1 MRPLEIQ
8 QHHDGFGLND
18 KHIIHADP
26 RDPKAGNASHTYEV
40 HDEDDQGAELAC
52 IWFQHG
58 PRGEPGSESGVLDA
72 SILAIL
78 IDRYEGF
85 QSGPFACSENEVV
98 LGHLRGALAGMKA
111 RAIDRANR
119 GVLGTSAS

>member
-18 KHIIHADP
+18 KHIIQADP
-26 RDPKAGNASHTYEV
+26 RDPKAGNASHRYEV
-40 HDEDDQGAELAC
+40 VDDTDGDVPAT

-111 RAIDRANR
+111 HAIDRSRR
-119 GVLGTSAS
+119 GVLGTSKT